1 MTLEKTPREE
11 RRVITLEELVARVEE
26 LRESI
31 EVLDSAINTYL
42 SQYRELQLSLETL
55 KNLGETPGE
64 GYIIIDRLSS
74 IMIPAKILEK
84 WESNL
89 LVNLGLGYYLK
100 TNREKAIEILTK
112 RIRVLEGEINQLQS
126 KRRAMA
132 EEYLGLQRIL
142 NQVIQS
148 QQQKTQ

>member
-1 MTLEKTPREE
+1 MTLEKTLREE

-100 TNREKAIEILTK
+100 TNREKAIEVLTK
-112 RIRVLEGEINQLQS
+112 RIQVLEGEINQLQS
-126 KRRAMA
+126 RRRAMA

>member
-31 EVLDSAINTYL
+31 ELLDSAINTYL

-112 RIRVLEGEINQLQS
+112 RIQVLEGEINQLQS
-126 KRRAMA
+126 RRRAMA

-148 QQQKTQ
+148 QQQKTR

>member
-1 MTLEKTPREE
+1 MTLEKTLREE

-100 TNREKAIEILTK
+100 TNREKAIEVLTK
-112 RIRVLEGEINQLQS
+112 RIQVLEGEINQLQS
-126 KRRAMA
+126 RRRAMA

-148 QQQKTQ
+148 QQQKTR

>member
-55 KNLGETPGE
+55 KNLSETPGE
-64 GYIIIDRLSS
+64 GFIIIDRLSS
-74 IMIPAKILEK
+74 IMIPAKILER

-112 RIRVLEGEINQLQS
+112 RIQVLEGEINQLQS
-126 KRRAMA
+126 RRRAMA

-148 QQQKTQ
+148 QQQKTR

>member
-1 MTLEKTPREE
+1 MTLEKTPIEE

-112 RIRVLEGEINQLQS
+112 RIQVLEGEINQLQS
-126 KRRAMA
+126 RRRAMA

>member
-112 RIRVLEGEINQLQS
+112 RIQVLEGEINQLQS
-126 KRRAMA
+126 RRRAMA

>member
-100 TNREKAIEILTK
+100 TNREKAIEILSK
-112 RIRVLEGEINQLQS
+112 RIQVLEGEINQLQS
-126 KRRAMA
+126 RRRAMA

-148 QQQKTQ
+148 QQQKTR

>member
-1 MTLEKTPREE
+1 
-11 RRVITLEELVARVEE
+11 
-26 LRESI
+26 
-31 EVLDSAINTYL
+31 VLDSAINTYL

-55 KNLGETPGE
+55 KNLSETPGE
-64 GYIIIDRLSS
+64 GFIIIDRLSS
-74 IMIPAKILEK
+74 IMIPAKILER

-112 RIRVLEGEINQLQS
+112 RIQVLEGEINQLQS
-126 KRRAMA
+126 RRRAMA

-148 QQQKTQ
+148 QQQKTR

>member
-55 KNLGETPGE
+55 KNLSETPGE
-64 GYIIIDRLSS
+64 GFIIIDRLSS
-74 IMIPAKILEK
+74 IMIPAKILER

-112 RIRVLEGEINQLQS
+112 RIQVLEGEINQLQS
-126 KRRAMA
+126 RRRAMA

-148 QQQKTQ
+148 QQQRTQ

>member
-112 RIRVLEGEINQLQS
+112 RIQVLEGEINQLQS
-126 KRRAMA
+126 RRRAMA

-148 QQQKTQ
+148 QQQKTR

>member
-112 RIRVLEGEINQLQS
+112 RIQVLEGEINQLQS
-126 KRRAMA
+126 RRRAMA

-148 QQQKTQ
+148 QQKTQ